1 VSEFKKSD
9 LLRLLADSLDREAE
23 LTDVIARLAD
33 ENDQLERLLREADE
47 RAELRTSLLQ
57 RQIDGLQDE
66 LAWRCNEIA
75 DLQCVIETSSS
86 WAEAIARANAAE
98 RSDNGS
104 SAEWLRSAVEER
116 DGCGD

>member
-33 ENDQLERLLREADE
+33 ENEDLEEILRESEQAVQQ
-47 RAELRTSLLQ
+47 RTSLLR
-57 RQIDGLQDE
+57 RQIDGLQAE
-66 LAWRCNEIA
+66 LARRCNEVA
-75 DLQCVIETSSS
+75 DLQYVIETSSS
-86 WAEAIARANAAE
+86 AGR
-98 RSDNGS
+98 RQPVQSPL